1 MDIREAKKLLW
12 QQVRFR
18 GATYTLES
26 CVLWRDRLT
35 GEYKYSAKL
44 LDKNRTLVR
53 AALDEVD
60 KENGHDFRD

>member
-35 GEYKYSAKL
+35 SEYKYSAEL
-44 LDKNRTLVR
+44 LDSSRTVVR
-53 AALDEVD
+53 ATLDEIN
-60 KENGHDFRD
+60 KEDDNDLRD

>member
-35 GEYKYSAKL
+35 GEYKYSAEL

-60 KENGHDFRD
+60 KENGHDFHD

>member
-35 GEYKYSAKL
+35 SEYKYSAEL
-44 LDKNRTLVR
+44 LDSGRTVVR